1 MWGTFVR
8 DCLCVWA
15 VIFLMYVIPS
25 VMVQSYICYV
35 THSWSWTVKIQWLF
49 LKCVE
54 SGGESARCFDISSA
68 ACLKDGNELRPDVF
82 SIPQGIWRLG
92 IKDFFLE
99 SYDSSKWKN
108 RSTKTTQKQFF
119 HFVDQAFSRFSSK
132 PSITQPVFFCP
143 ALCCKAYT
151 DETKHSCTDL
161 GLSCVTFQSLK
172 VLY

>member
-1 MWGTFVR
+1 MWGIFVR

-68 ACLKDGNELRPDVF
+68 ACLKDGNSDQTCSQSLKV
-82 SIPQGIWRLG
+82 SGG
-92 IKDFFLE
+92 LE
-99 SYDSSKWKN
+99 SQTSSLKVMIHPSERIGQQPKKQ
-108 RSTKTTQKQFF
+108 TKKQFF
-119 HFVDQAFSRFSSK
+119 RFVDQAFSRFSSK
-132 PSITQPVFFCP
+132 PSITQPFFFVL
-143 ALCCKAYT
+143 LCVV
-151 DETKHSCTDL
+151 KHTR
-161 GLSCVTFQSLK
+161 TRQST
-172 VLY
+172 VVQI